1 MYYNNRNRS
10 NLNQLANN
18 TKKEALKWYE
28 YCVENGINIL
38 VYETIRTAATQQ
50 KYFNSGA
57 SKTLNSYHLVGQA
70 LDFVPVNAK
79 GECLWG
85 GYGDKNV
92 KKAIAYA
99 KSLGFIWGGD
109 AWPTFIDKPHLQY
122 NYKGYGSDT
131 FGGIVEAPKTQ
142 VKSEVVVNVPVNENK
157 IATFQDWLNDNYKTG
172 IKEDGLYGP
181 KTKRAALKALQTE
194 LNKQYKVGLVVDGI
208 WGPKTKGAIRTVS
221 RGTKGAIP
229 RIVQGMLYC
238 HKQDPKGFD
247 GIFGD
252 NSFYAVKKFQG
263 ANNLT
268 VDGLCGRNT
277 FEKMFK

>member
-1 MYYNNRNRS
+1 MYYDTRNRT
-10 NLNQLANN
+10 NLNQLAIN
-18 TKKEALKWYE
+18 TKKAALKWYE
-28 YCVENGINIL
+28 YCVENSINIL
-38 VYETIRTAATQQ
+38 IYETKRSAATQQ

-70 LDFVPVNAK
+70 LDFVPVDNK
-79 GECLWG
+79 GECLWD
-85 GYGDKNV
+85 GYGASAI

-99 KSLGFIWGGD
+99 KSLGFAWGGD
-109 AWPTFIDKPHLQY
+109 WKDFIDKPHLEFR
-122 NYKGYGSDT
+122 YKGYGTDT
-131 FGGIVEAPKTQ
+131 FEERTVDAPKTQ
-142 VKSEVVVNVPVNENK
+142 VKSEVVINTPVNQNK
-157 IATFQDWLNDNYKTG
+157 ITTFQDWLNDNYKTG

-194 LNKQYKVGLVVDGI
+194 LNKQYKAGLSVDGI

-221 RGTKGAIP
+221 RGAKGAIS

-238 HKQDPKGFD
+238 HKQNPKGFD

-263 ANNLT
+263 ANGLS